1 MDLYKIR
8 RDLSMGIPLEQMDL
22 RVTCYSR
29 VSTEHLEQ
37 KKSLKHQVEHFDKM
51 IKNNPNWTY
60 IKGYVD
66 DGITGTSDVKRDRFM
81 QMIDDA
87 KNGKFDL
94 IITKEISRFSRNTLD
109 SIKYTRE
116 LLISGVAVL
125 FVNDNINTALP
136 DSELRLT
143 IMASMAQDEVRRL
156 SERVKFGMNRS
167 IEEGRILGNDLMYGY
182 KKDKLT
188 GNLIIVDSEALIV
201 KRIFSLY
208 VTKNYS
214 LKQIA
219 DELNKEKIPTSQ
231 GKIWR
236 GSSIGRMLKN
246 KKYMGYYC
254 GKKTEVVDYMTKQVK
269 YFEEK
274 DWIIYKDNI
283 RIPPIITEEMFF
295 KANERMKKRAK
306 PYGTNVK
313 KQHVCHNSYLFSSRL
328 YCSEH
333 NSIFHRR
340 RQVKAS
346 NDVSWGCSEF
356 FLKGKE
362 RCDTPH
368 IRESE
373 LFAIFDDIIKKMS
386 LDLNFVVDLLM
397 ELYSSSKR
405 NMGLDERL
413 IELRK
418 QKYKIE
424 VKKDKLLELNIEGNL
439 SNEEFSKRNN
449 DCNSELKEIEKKM
462 TEVED
467 SKQNFS
473 RIMARTEEL
482 KRILTKK
489 IKGSSIRD
497 QIIKLILD
505 KIIVSKI
512 DDDKNNIELKVFLNF
527 TSNTID
533 KKENIVP
540 IVENFKSFFRRN
552 YEFKRGY
559 NTSGTKRY
567 SVYYKVDTYIC
578 L

>member
-8 RDLSMGIPLEQMDL
+8 RDLGMGVQLEQMDL

-37 KKSLKHQVEHFDKM
+37 KKSLKHQVDHFDKM

-60 IKGYVD
+60 VKGYVD
-66 DGITGTSDVKRDRFM
+66 EGITGTSDIKRDRFM
-81 QMIDDA
+81 QMIEDA
-87 KNGKFDL
+87 KNGMFDL

-109 SIKYTRE
+109 SIRYTRE
-116 LLISGVAVL
+116 LLSSGVAVY

-188 GNLIIVDSEALIV
+188 GNLVIVDSEALVV

-208 VTKNYS
+208 VTNNYS

-236 GSSIGRMLKN
+236 GSSIGRMIKN
-246 KKYMGYYC
+246 KKYIGYYC
-254 GKKTEVVDYMTKQVK
+254 GKKTEIIDYMTKQVK
-269 YFEEK
+269 YLEEK
-274 DWIIYKDNI
+274 DWISFKDTT
-283 RIPPIITEEMFF
+283 RIPPIISEEMFF

-306 PYGTNVK
+306 PYGTNLK
-313 KQHVCHNSYLFSSRL
+313 KQHICHNLYLFSSRIF
-328 YCSEH
+328 CSEH
-333 NSIFHRR
+333 NAIFHRR
-340 RQVKAS
+340 QLLKS
-346 NDVSWGCSEF
+346 CKDVSWGCSEYY
-356 FLKGKE
+356 LNGKE
-362 RCDTPH
+362 SCDTPH
-368 IRESE
+368 IRETE
-373 LFAIFDDIIKKMS
+373 LYAIFDDVIKKMN
-386 LDLNFVVDLLM
+386 LELNIVVDLLT

-405 NMGLDERL
+405 NKGLDERL
-413 IELRK
+413 IDLKK
-418 QKYKIE
+418 QKYKVE
-424 VKKDKLLELNIEGNL
+424 LKKDKLLELNIEGNL
-439 SNEEFSKRNN
+439 SNEEFCKRNN
-449 DCNSELKEIEKKM
+449 ACNSELKEIEKKM
-462 TEVED
+462 ASVED

-473 RIMARTEEL
+473 RIMGKSDDL
-482 KRILTKK
+482 KRILSKKTK
-489 IKGSSIRD
+489 SISTRE
-497 QIIKLILD
+497 QIIRLILD

-512 DDDKNNIELKVFLNF
+512 DEDKNNVELKIFLNF
-527 TSNTID
+527 TNNNLD
-533 KKENIVP
+533 KKEKIVP
-540 IVENFKSFFRRN
+540 IVENFKCFMKRT

-559 NTSGTKRY
+559 NTTGAKRY
-567 SVYYKVDTYIC
+567 SVYYNVNTYIC